1 MTGTKNQT
9 MQVRIGPKTT
19 EPFKEWFSKQISPND
34 SGKRVVEHFIRLYG
48 TGDIDSD
55 DVQIKM
61 ARDLLMSKGEMPS
74 AISKPQ
80 NSNDVVR
87 KEEVK
92 EIVEEVKPP
101 FKTKESDGGK
111 VSKSEVKPVRNRGE
125 MNL

>member
-19 EPFKEWFSKQISPND
+19 EPFKEWFSNQISPND

-55 DVQIKM
+55 EVQIMM
-61 ARDLLMSKGEMPS
+61 AKDLLMSKGQMPS
-74 AISKPQ
+74 NNSKP
-80 NSNDVVR
+80 SISDIVVK
-87 KEEVK
+87 KEEVTEEVK
-92 EIVEEVKPP
+92 DVVEEVKSP
-101 FKTKESDGGK
+101 FKTKDDK
-111 VSKSEVKPVRNRGE
+111 SKSEVKPVRNRGQ